1 MKKIVLTIALMAAF
15 VNVAQAQWMR
25 VWQGEETTRYS
36 MSDYPT
42 IPYDAAGSTL
52 TFGEDSYSTA
62 EIDSI
67 TIINPVTISW
77 TNEGAS
83 VDIPEG
89 VEGVSAT
96 LDGGNVIINNV
107 NTWSEQEFILQGS
120 SSAGSLV
127 YRGAFKTKFHL
138 NGVHLTSVDS
148 AAIDIECGKRIDV
161 ILEAGTENS
170 FADPSTRPNVTDDE
184 TTNGERAAVYCKGH
198 MEISGGGSLTI
209 TGNYKHA
216 LVTKEYL
223 FLKRT
228 VGSVT
233 IAKSVA
239 DGIHCGEY
247 FKMNG
252 GALVLKNIGGDG
264 IQVETKDKDKTE
276 EELNGQFIMNGGS
289 IDLTMS
295 APSTKGIRLDDDAYT
310 ELVDGKMVEHKA
322 TVVPEMYINDGT
334 ITVNLTAKALGAKAI
349 ASDGNFTIGTSETS
363 PTINIDLYADWDTN
377 EERATGLKAT
387 STLLIAGGTT
397 VVNAIGDNAR
407 GVRAYKLRAT
417 GGSLTV
423 TNTGDDSQGIKLDS
437 IFISEG
443 GTVKGKFRYK

>member
-96 LDGGNVIINNV
+96 IDGGNVIINNV

-138 NGVHLTSVDS
+138 NGVNLTSADS
-148 AAIDIECGKRIDV
+148 AAIDIECGKRIDL
-161 ILEAGTENS
+161 ILEEGTENS
-170 FADPSTRPNVTDDE
+170 FTDPSTRVNDNEDY
-184 TTNGERAAVYCKGH
+184 GGGKAAFYCKGH

-216 LVTKEYL
+216 LATKEYL

-228 VGSVT
+228 VGNIT

-276 EELNGQFIMNGGS
+276 EELNGQFVMNGGS
-289 IDLTMS
+289 INLTMS

-310 ELVDGKMVEHKA
+310 ELVDGKMVEHAA

-334 ITVNLTAKALGAKAI
+334 ITVNLTTKALGAKAI

-387 STLLIAGGTT
+387 STLLIAGGNT

-417 GGSLTV
+417 GGNLTV
-423 TNTGDDSQGIKLDS
+423 TNTGEDSQGIKLDN
-437 IFISEG
+437 IYITEG
-443 GTVKGKFRYK
+443 GSVKGKFKYK

>member
-1 MKKIVLTIALMAAF
+1 MKKIVLTIALMAAI

-42 IPYDAAGSTL
+42 IPYDGAGSTL

-77 TNEGAS
+77 TNDGAS

-96 LDGGNVIINNV
+96 IDGGNVIINNV
-107 NTWSEQEFILQGS
+107 NTWSEQEFILQGT

-127 YRGAFKTKFHL
+127 YKGAFKTKFHL
-138 NGVHLTSVDS
+138 NGVNLTSADS
-148 AAIDIECGKRIDV
+148 AAIDIECGKRIDL
-161 ILEAGTENS
+161 ILEEGTENS
-170 FADPSTRPNVTDDE
+170 FTDPSTRVNDNEDY
-184 TTNGERAAVYCKGH
+184 GGGKAAFYCKGH

-216 LVTKEYL
+216 LATKEYL

-228 VGSVT
+228 VGNIT

>member
-1 MKKIVLTIALMAAF
+1 MKKIVLTIALMAAI

-42 IPYDAAGSTL
+42 IPYDGAGSTL

-77 TNEGAS
+77 TNEGAT

-96 LDGGNVIINNV
+96 IDGGNVIINNV
-107 NTWSEQEFILQGS
+107 NTWSEQEFILQGT

-127 YRGAFKTKFHL
+127 YKGAFKTKFHL
-138 NGVHLTSVDS
+138 NGVNLTSADS
-148 AAIDIECGKRIDV
+148 AAIDIECGKRIDL
-161 ILEAGTENS
+161 ILEEGTENS
-170 FADPSTRPNVTDDE
+170 FTDPSTRVNDNEDY
-184 TTNGERAAVYCKGH
+184 GGGKAAFYCKGH

-216 LVTKEYL
+216 LATKEYL

-228 VGSVT
+228 VGNIT

>member
-1 MKKIVLTIALMAAF
+1 MKKILSIITLLV
-15 VNVAQAQWMR
+15 VVANSVQAQWLR
-25 VWQGEETTRYS
+25 VWQGEETTRYALS
-36 MSDYPT
+36 EFPT
-42 IPYDAAGSTL
+42 IPYDGAGSTL

-67 TIINPVTISW
+67 TIINAVTITW
-77 TNEGAS
+77 TNDGAS
-83 VDIPEG
+83 VDIPES
-89 VEGVSAT
+89 VEGVTAT
-96 LDGGNVIINNV
+96 VDGGNVVINNA
-107 NTWSEQEFILQGS
+107 NTWSEQEFILQGT

-127 YRGAFKTKFHL
+127 YKGAFKTKFHL
-138 NGVHLTSVDS
+138 NGVNLTSADS
-148 AAIDIECGKRIDV
+148 AAIDIECGKRIDL
-161 ILEAGTENS
+161 ILEEGTENS
-170 FADPSTRPNVTDDE
+170 FTDPSTRVNDNEDY
-184 TTNGERAAVYCKGH
+184 GGGKAAFYCKGH

-216 LVTKEYL
+216 LATKEYL

-228 VGSVT
+228 VGNIT

>member
-1 MKKIVLTIALMAAF
+1 MKKIVLTIALMAAIA
-15 VNVAQAQWMR
+15 NVAQAQWLR

-36 MSDYPT
+36 MSEYPT
-42 IPYDAAGSTL
+42 IPYDGAGSTL

-77 TNEGAS
+77 TNDGAT

-96 LDGGNVIINNV
+96 IDGGNVIINNV
-107 NTWSEQEFILQGS
+107 NTWSEQEFILQGT

-127 YRGAFKTKFHL
+127 YKGAFKTKFHL
-138 NGVHLTSVDS
+138 NGVNLTSADS
-148 AAIDIECGKRIDV
+148 AAIDIECGKRIDL
-161 ILEAGTENS
+161 ILEEGTENS
-170 FADPSTRPNVTDDE
+170 FTDPSTRVNDNEDY
-184 TTNGERAAVYCKGH
+184 GGGKAAFYCKGH

-216 LVTKEYL
+216 LATKEYL
-223 FLKRT
+223 FFKRT
-228 VGSVT
+228 VGNIT

-310 ELVDGKMVEHKA
+310 ELVDGKMVEHAA

-387 STLLIAGGTT
+387 STLLIAGGNT

-417 GGSLTV
+417 GGNLTV
-423 TNTGDDSQGIKLDS
+423 TNTGEDSQGIKLDNVY
-437 IFISEG
+437 ITEG
-443 GTVKGKFRYK
+443 GSVKGKFKYK

>member
-1 MKKIVLTIALMAAF
+1 MKKILLTIALLAAI
-15 VNVAQAQWMR
+15 VSVAQAQWLR
-25 VWQGEETTRYS
+25 VWQGEETTRYAL
-36 MSDYPT
+36 SDYPT

-67 TIINPVTISW
+67 TIINPVTITW
-77 TNEGAS
+77 TNDGAT

-96 LDGGNVIINNV
+96 IDGGNVIINNV
-107 NTWSEQEFILQGS
+107 NTWSEQEFVLQGS

-127 YRGAFKTKFHL
+127 YHGAFKTKFHL
-138 NGVHLTSVDS
+138 NGVNLTSADS
-148 AAIDIECGKRIDV
+148 AAIDIECGKRIDL
-161 ILEAGTENS
+161 ILEPGTENS
-170 FADPSTRPNVTDDE
+170 FADPATRVVDNDNDE
-184 TTNGERAAVYCKGH
+184 YSGRKAAFYCKGH
-198 MEISGGGSLTI
+198 MEVSGAGSLTI
-209 TGNYKHA
+209 TGNYRHA
-216 LVTKEYL
+216 LATKEYL

-228 VGSVT
+228 VGAVT
-233 IAKSVA
+233 IAKSVG
-239 DGIHCGEY
+239 DGIRCGEY

-252 GALVLKNIGGDG
+252 GALVLTNIGGDG

-289 IDLTMS
+289 IDFTMT
-295 APSTKGIRLDDDAYT
+295 APSTKGIRLDDDYSV
-310 ELVDGKMVEHKA
+310 ELVDGAMVVHEA

-334 ITVNLTAKALGAKAI
+334 ITMNVNVKALGAKAI

-363 PTINIDLYADWDTN
+363 PTITINLYADWDAD

-387 STLLIAGGTT
+387 STLLIAGGNT
-397 VVNAIGDNAR
+397 VVNAIADNSR
-407 GVRAYKLRAT
+407 GVRANKLRAT
-417 GGSLTV
+417 GGTLTV
-423 TNTGDDSQGIKLDS
+423 TNTGDESQGIKLDN

-443 GTVKGKFRYK
+443 GDVSGKFRYK

>member
-96 LDGGNVIINNV
+96 IDGGNVIINNV

-138 NGVHLTSVDS
+138 NGVNLTSVDS
-148 AAIDIECGKRIDV
+148 AAIDIECGKRIDL

-170 FADPSTRPNVTDDE
+170 FTDPSTRVNDNEDY
-184 TTNGERAAVYCKGH
+184 GGGKAAFYCKGH

-216 LVTKEYL
+216 LATKEYL
-223 FLKRT
+223 FLKGT

-310 ELVDGKMVEHKA
+310 ELVDGNMVEHAA